1 MAGPRESKAAVM
13 LDRRPAEVFAQL
25 TNYSA
30 WPRWLDGLEK
40 VERISIGPV
49 RIGSKFRLLGPGGEM
64 QLEITQIMPNE
75 LFAVRA
81 TGARLTWHSHF
92 ALESMR
98 GATWLRQSFQAEGR
112 GLLGSLAALVSRN
125 QLKRNLSRFRRTLAV
140 G

>member
-1 MAGPRESKAAVM
+1 M
-13 LDRRPAEVFAQL
+13 LDRRPSEVFAQL

-30 WPRWLDGLEK
+30 WPRWLGGFEK

-49 RIGSKFRLLGPGGEM
+49 RIGSKFRLLGRGGEM

-92 ALESMR
+92 ALQSIH
-98 GATWLRQSFQAEGR
+98 GATWLRQSFRAEGR
-112 GLLGSLAALVSRN
+112 GLLGSVAALVSRS
-125 QLKRNLSRFRRTLAV
+125 QLKRNLRRFRQTLIV